1 MWRIKELKGAASFAL
16 QDGAMP
22 LVVVNYWRGKGWGTG
37 PGNGALAKRTKPAVL
52 VCLLLGVA
60 VLCGGAARSDTIA
73 DCFSE
78 DNERR
83 ITGCTSL
90 LDVPGLSKA
99 EKSLAFAMRALAYS
113 LKGKYDQALPDY
125 DHAIE
130 LDPSSAIALNN
141 RAWAYYKT
149 GRMQRGLRDVERSI
163 QLQPSSAHAHDT
175 RAHIYQLMGNPTRA
189 LADYERAVRFGGE
202 RIVKLYQCGLAT
214 FGLYKGNID
223 GVYSAATRDAMKTCV
238 TKSDCDPL
246 PADEECRFATS

>member
-1 MWRIKELKGAASFAL
+1 MVRS
-16 QDGAMP
+16 
-22 LVVVNYWRGKGWGTG
+22 RS
-37 PGNGALAKRTKPAVL
+37 PAVM
-52 VCLLLGVA
+52 VILLLGIA
-60 VLCGGAARSDTIA
+60 VICGGAARSDTIA

-90 LDVPGLSKA
+90 LDVPGLSRP

-113 LKGKYDQALPDY
+113 LKGQYDKALPDY
-125 DHAIE
+125 DHSIE
-130 LDPSSAIALNN
+130 LDPNSAIALNN

-149 GRMQRGLRDVERSI
+149 GKTQRAMRDVERSI
-163 QLQPSSAHAHDT
+163 QLQPASAHAHDT
-175 RAHIYQLMGNPTRA
+175 RAHVHQLMGNPSRA

-223 GVYSAATRDAMKTCV
+223 GVYSAATRDAMRSCV
-238 TKSDCDPL
+238 VKSDCDPL

>member
-1 MWRIKELKGAASFAL
+1 MKSG
-16 QDGAMP
+16 
-22 LVVVNYWRGKGWGTG
+22 
-37 PGNGALAKRTKPAVL
+37 KPAVL
-52 VCLLLGVA
+52 AVLLLGVA
-60 VLCGGAARSDTIA
+60 FVCGGAARSDTIA

-83 ITGCTSL
+83 VTGCTSL

-99 EKSLAFAMRALAYS
+99 EKSLAYAMRALAYS
-113 LKGKYDQALPDY
+113 LKGKYDLALPDY

-141 RAWAYYKT
+141 RAWAYYKI
-149 GRMQRGLRDVERSI
+149 GRTQKALRDVERSI

-175 RAHIYQLMGNPTRA
+175 RAHIYQMTGNQVKA

-223 GVYSAATRDAMKTCV
+223 GVYSIATRDAMRTCV
-238 TKSDCDPL
+238 TKLDCDPL
-246 PADEECRFATS
+246 PADEECRYATS

>member
-1 MWRIKELKGAASFAL
+1 VTARRNPIAL
-16 QDGAMP
+16 TAILLAVA
-22 LVVVNYWRGKGWGTG
+22 LV
-37 PGNGALAKRTKPAVL
+37 
-52 VCLLLGVA
+52 
-60 VLCGGAARSDTIA
+60 CGGAARSDTIA

-99 EKSLAFAMRALAYS
+99 EKSLAYAMRALAHS
-113 LKGKYDQALPDY
+113 LKGQYDLALPDY

-149 GRMQRGLRDVERSI
+149 GRTRRGLRDVDKSI
-163 QLQPSSAHAHDT
+163 QLQPNSAHAHDT
-175 RAHIYQLMGNPTRA
+175 RAHIYQLMGNTTKA

-223 GVYSAATRDAMKTCV
+223 GVYSPATREAMKSCV
-238 TKSDCDPL
+238 SKSSCDPL
-246 PADEECRFATS
+246 PADEECRLATS

>member
-1 MWRIKELKGAASFAL
+1 MS
-16 QDGAMP
+16 
-22 LVVVNYWRGKGWGTG
+22 
-37 PGNGALAKRTKPAVL
+37 KPAKSAALTVL
-52 VCLLLGVA
+52 LVGVA
-60 VLCGGAARSDTIA
+60 IVCGGAARSDTIA

-83 ITGCTSL
+83 IQGCTSL
-90 LDVPGLSKA
+90 LEVPGLSKA

-113 LKGKYDQALPDY
+113 LKGQYDRALPDY

-141 RAWAYYKT
+141 RAWAYFKV
-149 GRMQRGLRDVERSI
+149 GKIQKGMRDVERSI

-175 RAHIYQLMGNPTRA
+175 RAHIHQAMGNPTRA

-202 RIVKLYQCGLAT
+202 RIVKLYQCGLTT
-214 FGLYKGNID
+214 FGLYKGSID
-223 GVYSAATRDAMKTCV
+223 GVYSTATREAMRTCV
-238 TKSDCDPL
+238 TRSDCDPL

>member
-1 MWRIKELKGAASFAL
+1 MGR
-16 QDGAMP
+16 Q
-22 LVVVNYWRGKGWGTG
+22 T
-37 PGNGALAKRTKPAVL
+37 KRAGL
-52 VCLLLGVA
+52 VCLLAGIA
-60 VLCGGAARSDTIA
+60 VVCGGAARSDTIA

-83 ITGCTSL
+83 IAGCTSL

-99 EKSLAFAMRALAYS
+99 EKSLAHAMRALAYS
-113 LKGKYDQALPDY
+113 LKGQYDRALPDY

-141 RAWAYYKT
+141 RAWAYFKT
-149 GRMQRGLRDVERSI
+149 GKTQRGLRDVERSI

-175 RAHIYQLMGNPTRA
+175 RAHIHQLMGNPTRA
-189 LADYERAVRFGGE
+189 LADYEKAVRYGGE

-223 GVYSAATRDAMKTCV
+223 GVYSPATREAMRSCV
-238 TKSDCDPL
+238 VKSDCDPL